1 MLCLTR
7 ISVSDRSKDTPLT
20 TSPAK
25 PRIVIA
31 DDHNRMLE
39 EVSRLLTRKF
49 EVVAAVENGAL
60 AVLRVMDLKPDIVV
74 LDIHMPMMGGIE
86 AARELIRLG
95 SSAKIIFLTI
105 ETDPEYVG
113 VATAMGASYVIKAH
127 IHDLIIAID
136 EALAGRTFVSSDY

>member
-1 MLCLTR
+1 MLCLTQ
-7 ISVSDRSKDTPLT
+7 VSASNRSDDTPLT

-31 DDHNRMLE
+31 DDHNGILE
-39 EVSRLLTRKF
+39 AVSRLLKRKF
-49 EVVAAVENGAL
+49 DVVAAVENGAL
-60 AVLRVMDLKPDIVV
+60 AVLHVTDLKPDAVV

-113 VATAMGASYVIKAH
+113 LATAMGASYVVKTH
-127 IHDLIIAID
+127 IRDLVIAID
-136 EALAGRTFVSSDY
+136 EALAGRTFVSPL